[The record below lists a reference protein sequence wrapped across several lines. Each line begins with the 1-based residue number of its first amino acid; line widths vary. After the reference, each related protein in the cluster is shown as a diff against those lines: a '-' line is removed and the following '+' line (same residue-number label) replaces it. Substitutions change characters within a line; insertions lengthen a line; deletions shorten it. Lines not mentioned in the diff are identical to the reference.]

1 MRSRSKVPRRATY
14 EEANLLLRLYE
25 LRREERLRKAREW
38 FIKNFHASTMEEFQK
53 LCPLNS
59 EENAF
64 YRMVVS
70 YWDMAASFVA
80 GGVLHEGYSRR
91 TPASCRWFGSGFT
104 TSYRRCAKP
113 SRTQTSP
120 EAWKQLRTRWSRI
133 GSQILRLGFNGRRS
147 SRRHTNTGLNAPGE

>member
-1 MRSRSKVPRRATY
+1 MPVTRSKVPRRATY
-14 EEANLLLRLYE
+14 EDANLLLRLYE

-38 FIKNFHASTMEEFQK
+38 FIKNFHASTLEEFQK

-80 GGVLHEGYSRR
+80 GGVLHEGLFTQNSRELLLVWER
-91 TPASCRWFGSGFT
+91 IHDIVPALRKTFKNANLSRNLETVANAMVADRLPDSAFGV
-104 TSYRRCAKP
+104 
-113 SRTQTSP
+113 
-120 EAWKQLRTRWSRI
+120 
-133 GSQILRLGFNGRRS
+133 
-147 SRRHTNTGLNAPGE
+147 

>member
-1 MRSRSKVPRRATY
+1 MPMTRSKVARRATY
-14 EEANLLLRLYE
+14 EDANLLLRLYE
-25 LRREERLRKAREW
+25 LRREDRLRKAREW

-80 GGVLHEGYSRR
+80 SGVLHEGLFTQNSRELLLVWERIHDIR
-91 TPASCRWFGSGFT
+91 TGVAQDLQER
-104 TSYRRCAKP
+104 
-113 SRTQTSP
+113 
-120 EAWKQLRTRWSRI
+120 KQLRTRWSRI
-133 GSQILRLGFNGRRS
+133 GFQILRLGFNGRRS
-147 SRRHTNTGLNAPGE
+147 SRRHTNTGLNAPGG